1 MEASLW
7 SAPRLVND
15 ATARKLFACDDGAV
29 SNTVSTPPP
38 SPAQPA
44 LGGAEVRLTDLTV
57 GYGGPPVLEG
67 IDLEI
72 PRGAFTALIGG
83 NGSGKSTLLK
93 TMLGVLRPSRG
104 EVRID
109 GQPPAALRGRIGYM
123 PQSSAVD
130 WGFPVTV
137 REVVEMGRYRF
148 DWKRRFRRGPLADP
162 HGAIGRAM
170 ETMAIADLA
179 NREIAELSGGQQK
192 RVLIARALAREPD
205 LLLLDEP
212 AASLDAAADD
222 DLLETLCDVAASGA
236 TVVIATHDL
245 ASVIDHYAHVV
256 CLRQSIIAVGR
267 PSEVLSEDVL
277 RRTFGRELAIV
288 SRAANDSN
296 GPSGAHS
303 AALAG
308 ELRFHFGEDHDHA
321 QGHPHGEEH
330 QTSPPPTRHP

>member
-1 MEASLW
+1 MSNALSNSASSL
-7 SAPRLVND
+7 
-15 ATARKLFACDDGAV
+15 
-29 SNTVSTPPP
+29 
-38 SPAQPA
+38 AQR
-44 LGGAEVRLTDLTV
+44 GGAEVRLAGVTV

-67 IDLEI
+67 LDLEI
-72 PRGAFTALIGG
+72 PRGAFTALVGG

-93 TMLGVLRPSRG
+93 TILGMLRPSQG

-109 GQPPAALRGRIGYM
+109 GEPPGGLRGRIGYM

-130 WGFPVTV
+130 WHFPITV

-162 HGAIGRAM
+162 NGAIERAM
-170 ETMAIADLA
+170 ETMAITDLA
-179 NREIAELSGGQQK
+179 RREIAELSGGQQK

-212 AASLDAAADD
+212 AASLDAVADD
-222 DLLETLCDVAASGA
+222 DLVETLCNVAASGA

-245 ASVIDHYAHVV
+245 ASVVDHYAYVV

-288 SRAANDSN
+288 SRVAN
-296 GPSGAHS
+296 GPAGPGGAS
-303 AALAG
+303 TAALAG

-330 QTSPPPTRHP
+330 EAPAAPPTK

>member
-1 MEASLW
+1 MQLAG
-7 SAPRLVND
+7 V
-15 ATARKLFACDDGAV
+15 
-29 SNTVSTPPP
+29 
-38 SPAQPA
+38 
-44 LGGAEVRLTDLTV
+44 TV
-57 GYGGPPVLEG
+57 GYGGPPVLENM
-67 IDLEI
+67 DLEI
-72 PRGAFTALIGG
+72 PRGAFTALVGG

-93 TMLGVLRPSRG
+93 TILGMLRPSQG

-109 GQPPAALRGRIGYM
+109 GEPPGGLRGRIGYM
-123 PQSSAVD
+123 PQTSAVD
-130 WGFPVTV
+130 WHFPITV

-162 HGAIGRAM
+162 SGAIERAM
-170 ETMAIADLA
+170 ETMAITALA
-179 NREIAELSGGQQK
+179 RREIAELSGGQQK

-212 AASLDAAADD
+212 AASLDAVADD
-222 DLLETLCDVAASGA
+222 DLVETLCNVAASGA

-245 ASVIDHYAHVV
+245 ASVVDHYAYVV

-288 SRAANDSN
+288 SRVAN
-296 GPSGAHS
+296 GPTGPGGAPT

-330 QTSPPPTRHP
+330 EAPAAPPTE

>member
-1 MEASLW
+1 M
-7 SAPRLVND
+7 
-15 ATARKLFACDDGAV
+15 
-29 SNTVSTPPP
+29 SNTPPP
-38 SPAQPA
+38 LAQPEPGA
-44 LGGAEVRLTDLTV
+44 APLGGAEVRLTDLTV
-57 GYGGPPVLEG
+57 GYGGPPVLDG
-67 IDLEI
+67 VDLEI

-93 TMLGVLRPSRG
+93 TMLGMLRPSRG

-130 WGFPVTV
+130 WSFPVTV

-148 DWKRRFRRGPLADP
+148 NWRRRLRRGPLADP
-162 HGAIGRAM
+162 NGAIGRAM

-179 NREIAELSGGQQK
+179 KREIAELSGGQQK

-212 AASLDAAADD
+212 AASLDIAADD
-222 DLLETLCDVAASGA
+222 DLVETLCDVAASGA

-245 ASVIDHYAHVV
+245 ASVVDHYAHVV
-256 CLRQSIIAVGR
+256 CLRQAIIAVGR
-267 PSEVLSEDVL
+267 PSEVLNEDVL

-288 SRAANDSN
+288 SRAPN
-296 GPSGAHS
+296 GPGGART
-303 AALAG
+303 APLAG
-308 ELRFHFGEDHDHA
+308 ELRFHFSDDHDHA

-330 QTSPPPTRHP
+330 KTSPAPTQRP

>member
-1 MEASLW
+1 M
-7 SAPRLVND
+7 
-15 ATARKLFACDDGAV
+15 
-29 SNTVSTPPP
+29 SNTPPP
-38 SPAQPA
+38 LAQPEPSA
-44 LGGAEVRLTDLTV
+44 APLGGAEVRLTDLTV
-57 GYGGPPVLEG
+57 GYGGPPVLDG
-67 IDLEI
+67 VDLEI

-93 TMLGVLRPSRG
+93 TMLGMLRPSRG

-130 WGFPVTV
+130 WSFPVTV

-148 DWKRRFRRGPLADP
+148 NWRRRLRRGPLADP
-162 HGAIGRAM
+162 NGAIGRAM

-212 AASLDAAADD
+212 AASLDIAADD
-222 DLLETLCDVAASGA
+222 DLVETLCDVAASGA

-245 ASVIDHYAHVV
+245 ASVVDHYAHVV
-256 CLRQSIIAVGR
+256 CLRQAIIAVGR
-267 PSEVLSEDVL
+267 PSEVLNEDVL

-288 SRAANDSN
+288 SRAPN
-296 GPSGAHS
+296 GPGGART
-303 AALAG
+303 APLAG
-308 ELRFHFGEDHDHA
+308 ELRFHFSDDHDHA

-330 QTSPPPTRHP
+330 KTSPAPAQRP